1 VFNKVSATTASLQT
15 ANQNVDEL
23 LSSGESEDES
33 DVEGEKSEEEVVAHV
48 LHSIIEIKA
57 GNPDKII
64 RSNKGVSRAA
74 CANRKIV
81 KRTVGDRNPTSAKKR
96 QVDRITHDDDD
107 AKPSKR
113 ATMKAV
119 AVG

>member
-1 VFNKVSATTASLQT
+1 MFNKVSATTASLQT

-57 GNPDKII
+57 GNPDKIVRMYMSMTI
-64 RSNKGVSRAA
+64 INIVVSFVSNNVFLF
-74 CANRKIV
+74 
-81 KRTVGDRNPTSAKKR
+81 
-96 QVDRITHDDDD
+96 
-107 AKPSKR
+107 
-113 ATMKAV
+113 
-119 AVG
+119 

>member
-1 VFNKVSATTASLQT
+1 MFNKVSATTASLQT
-15 ANQNVDEL
+15 ANQTVDDL

-33 DVEGEKSEEEVVAHV
+33 DVEGEKSEEEVVSHV
-48 LHSIIEIKA
+48 LHSIIIKA

-81 KRTVGDRNPTSAKKR
+81 KPTVGDRNPTSAKKR

>member
-1 VFNKVSATTASLQT
+1 MSFSFK
-15 ANQNVDEL
+15 
-23 LSSGESEDES
+23 
-33 DVEGEKSEEEVVAHV
+33 
-48 LHSIIEIKA
+48 
-57 GNPDKII
+57 I

-81 KRTVGDRNPTSAKKR
+81 KPTVGDRNPTSAKKR